1 MAAYNPLT
9 KKYKCDDCGKFFR
22 TLQGLSG
29 HKQFLHGT
37 PSVAPNPAD
46 LLIETSQK
54 QTVFQAFVKSAGFS
68 GGYIQKIDAALDSW
82 QTIGPCLLGLGL
94 PVTNNDLKQ
103 FILSSLKSP

>member
-37 PSVAPNPAD
+37 PSVAPSPAD
-46 LLIETSQK
+46 LLIEISQK
-54 QTVFQAFVKSAGFS
+54 QTVFQVFVKTAGLS
-68 GGYIQKIDAALDSW
+68 DEYSQKINAALDSW
-82 QTIGPCLLGLGL
+82 KIIGTYLLALGL